1 MATTKI
7 INIIAHPQR
16 AVDYIC
22 NPKKT
27 DEQTL
32 IYTQGCNIH
41 NINYNFDRMQ
51 RNVYENKDI
60 TMIWKGNKAYHLIQ
74 SFKPGEVDKETAHKI
89 GQEWADKI
97 LEGKYSYVLSTHVDK
112 GHIHNHIIFCS
123 ADNMGKG
130 RYNDC
135 TKERYRREHLNDEL
149 CQQYGL
155 SVILKQNRGLTYNQW
170 EENKRGFNWY
180 NKIRSDID
188 DCINIA
194 QSYDDFIALMKD
206 RGYVINDSRKYIT
219 FKPDGKE
226 RAVRGKAE
234 TLGEKYTR
242 EAIKERINDRTLY
255 SMFSKSE
262 QSQTYKRKPKSI
274 FADDIIKNRKPSIID
289 LKREDIQASIGLTKW
304 ARKHN
309 LNNANDLLNMA
320 RSMGYTSMQAV
331 SARVR
336 NADERIKEL
345 KAHNDKIEQ
354 RIINNRVAIG
364 YLRDYIDL
372 KKYDEAYKKAE
383 DPEIYFE
390 NFDSQLMLF
399 DEAESYLKS
408 VGLTNID
415 KNTLIELQNN
425 IAKLEAQ
432 QKANIDEI
440 KRINDNIKDTRYIQ
454 EQWELFESSSR
465 VYEKNMQPTHR
476 HQNKRS
482 NDIEL

>member
-41 NINYNFDRMQ
+41 NINYTFDRMQ

-130 RYNDC
+130 RYNSC
-135 TKERYRREHLNDEL
+135 TKERHRRERLNDEL
-149 CQQYGL
+149 CKQYGL
-155 SVILKQNRGLTYNQW
+155 SVVSVKSRGGLTYNQW
-170 EENKRGFNWY
+170 EESKKGFNWY
-180 NKIRSDID
+180 KKIRSDID
-188 DCINIA
+188 ACINIA

-206 RGYVINDSRKYIT
+206 RDYVINDNRKYIT
-219 FKPDGKE
+219 FKPKDKE
-226 RAVRGKAE
+226 RPVRGKAE

-242 EAIKERINDRTLY
+242 EAIKERINERTLS
-255 SMFSKSE
+255 SMFSKSA

-274 FADDIIKNRKPSIID
+274 SADDIIKNRKPSIID
-289 LKREDIQASIGLTKW
+289 LKREDIQASVGLTKW

-331 SARVR
+331 TVRVR
-336 NADERIKEL
+336 NTDERIKEL
-345 KAHNDKIEQ
+345 KDHNDKIEQ
-354 RIINNRVAIG
+354 KIISNRVAIG

-372 KKYDEAYKKAE
+372 KKYDEAYKRAA

-390 NFDSQLMLF
+390 RFDSQLMLF

-425 IAKLEAQ
+425 IATLEAQ

-465 VYEKNMQPTHR
+465 MDNIEQAVKNA
-476 HQNKRS
+476 NK
-482 NDIEL
+482 DLKLD